1 MGKPQYSEPMTPT
14 SMDFIWIIS
23 MIAIVIVFIL
33 MGGEG
38 I

>member
-1 MGKPQYSEPMTPT
+1 MKPQYQEPMTAT